1 MIYTLVR
8 PKYAVPVHGEYKHLK
23 AQAKIAQSLGIEKEN
38 TFILSSG
45 DVLELSEEDAQIT
58 GKVPVG
64 GILVDGLGVGDV
76 GNVVLRDRQHLAE
89 DGIIIVVM
97 SLDGYTG
104 QLVAGPDIVT
114 RGFVYVRE
122 SDELM
127 EEARVVVDEAIN
139 HCIERGISDWG
150 KLKNT
155 TKDALGDYVW
165 KKTKRRPMILP
176 IIMEV

>member
-1 MIYTLVR
+1 M
-8 PKYAVPVHGEYKHLK
+8 VP
-23 AQAKIAQSLGIEKEN
+23 QC
-38 TFILSSG
+38 SG
-45 DVLELSEEDAQIT
+45 
-58 GKVPVG
+58 
-64 GILVDGLGVGDV
+64 
-76 GNVVLRDRQHLAE
+76 R
-89 DGIIIVVM
+89 
-97 SLDGYTG
+97 TG

-127 EEARVVVDEAIN
+127 EEARIVVDEALN
-139 HCIERGISDWG
+139 HCIERGVTDWG

-155 TKDALGDYVW
+155 TKDALGEYVW